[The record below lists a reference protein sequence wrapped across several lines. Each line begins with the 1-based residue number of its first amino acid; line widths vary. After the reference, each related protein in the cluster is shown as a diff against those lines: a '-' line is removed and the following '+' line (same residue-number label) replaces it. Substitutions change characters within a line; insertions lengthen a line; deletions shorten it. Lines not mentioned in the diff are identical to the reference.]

1 MKNEKTFN
9 QDASLASD
17 AMLKGIVR
25 REFDAEFSFL
35 EGRPSLRPDI
45 LRRIEGERVVKRKI
59 SVALVF
65 ALIAMLAAMTAL
77 AAGINFSNKVDVK
90 RAALDALQEKYGITE
105 EMLTVLH
112 VEVGEQ
118 DENGAQTVTLTP
130 VEWQYAERV
139 GQYAATVQGGKVTAS
154 WSHDGEEIGEGIES
168 PVYGAE
174 QLGLL
179 CRNYTEVMS
188 YLIKVEGSARPEPM
202 PTPVLADDDGEP
214 QDYETWLAAK
224 IAAWEQSRSEAEAAA
239 KLTLEECKA
248 IAIQAIRR
256 EYGLTDEQM
265 AKLQAFEGGYE
276 NYDLDFS
283 LEDGQPVASMLFR
296 LWQAGE
302 AGDYAGADDF
312 TEKDGHYWVDV
323 NMVTG
328 VIEDILYDSGL
339 AGNG

>member
-1 MKNEKTFN
+1 MKRDEE
-9 QDASLASD
+9 
-17 AMLKGIVR
+17 LKAAVR
-25 REFDAEFSFL
+25 RELDTQFAFL
-35 EGRPSLRPDI
+35 DERPSLRPDI
-45 LRRIEGERVVKRKI
+45 LRRIKGEKKMKKKFSAGLVL
-59 SVALVF
+59 ALAV
-65 ALIAMLAAMTAL
+65 MLAAMTAL
-77 AAGINFSNKVDVK
+77 AARLTFSNDFDVK
-90 RAALDALQEKYGITE
+90 RAALGALGEKYGITE

-154 WSHDGEEIGEGIES
+154 WSHDGEEIGEGMES

-174 QLGLL
+174 QLKLL
-179 CRNYTEVMS
+179 CRNYTEVMR
-188 YLIKVEGSARPEPM
+188 YLLEAEGSARPEPM

-214 QDYETWLAAK
+214 QDYETWLAAQ
-224 IAAWEQSRSEAEAAA
+224 IAAWEQSRAEAEAAA

-248 IAIQAIRR
+248 IAIEAIRS
-256 EYGLTDEQM
+256 EYGLTDEQV

-283 LEDGQPVASMLFR
+283 FEDGQPVASMLFR

-302 AGDYAGADDF
+302 VGEYAGADDF
-312 TEKDGHYWVDV
+312 TEKDGQYWVDV
-323 NMVTG
+323 NMDTG
-328 VIEDILYDSGL
+328 VIEDIIYDSGL